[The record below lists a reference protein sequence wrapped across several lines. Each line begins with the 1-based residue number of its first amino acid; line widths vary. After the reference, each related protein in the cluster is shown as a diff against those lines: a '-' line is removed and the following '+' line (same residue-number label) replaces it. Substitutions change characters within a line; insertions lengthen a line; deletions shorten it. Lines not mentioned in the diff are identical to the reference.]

1 MNDSEPIGQN
11 IDEGE
16 VGFVDFSDFFLMS
29 PFILNRWRDSR
40 IKIRYETYGN

>member
-16 VGFVDFSDFFLMS
+16 VGFVDFSDFVS
-29 PFILNRWRDSR
+29 NKRFILNLVA
-40 IKIRYETYGN
+40 